1 MLPARNRPPTTAR
14 SPPGSWTAT
23 SSASEPEEAAT
34 MRLAGKVI
42 FVTGAGGGMGRVAA
56 EMFAAEGAEVVATDY
71 AVGPLEETVALVHE
85 AGGRILGVPGDVS
98 SPADVRR
105 AVEEGVRAFGGIN
118 VLYNNAGIMPGEDTS
133 VAETSDGTL
142 QRILDVNLKGVFLC
156 CKYGVPEL
164 IKAGGGSII
173 NIASF
178 VALIGCTVPQDAYT
192 ASKSGVL
199 SLTRSLA
206 VQYGQRGIPA
216 NALCPG
222 PIETPPLRRLWTSE
236 EDGTNRLNRI
246 PLGRFGTPEDIVHAG
261 VFLASDESSWM
272 TGATFVVDGGITINY
287 F

>member
-1 MLPARNRPPTTAR
+1 
-14 SPPGSWTAT
+14 
-23 SSASEPEEAAT
+23 

-42 FVTGAGGGMGRVAA
+42 CVTGAGSGMGRVAA
-56 EMFAAEGAEVVATDY
+56 EMFAAEGAAVVATDY
-71 AVGPLEETVALVHE
+71 AAEPLEETVVLVRE

-133 VAETSDGTL
+133 VEETSDETL

-192 ASKSGVL
+192 ASKGGVL

-206 VQYGQRGIPA
+206 VQYGQRGIRA

-222 PIETPPLRRLWTSE
+222 PIETPLLRRLWTSE
-236 EDGTNRLNRI
+236 EERNKRLNRI

>member
-1 MLPARNRPPTTAR
+1 
-14 SPPGSWTAT
+14 
-23 SSASEPEEAAT
+23 

-42 FVTGAGGGMGRVAA
+42 FVTGAGSGMGRVAA

-71 AVGPLEETVALVHE
+71 AVGPLEETVALVRE

-105 AVEEGVRAFGGIN
+105 AVEEGVRAFGRIN

-133 VAETSDGTL
+133 VEETSDETL

-192 ASKSGVL
+192 ASKGGVL

-206 VQYGQRGIPA
+206 VQYGQRGIRA

-222 PIETPPLRRLWTSE
+222 PIETPLLRRLWTSE
-236 EDGTNRLNRI
+236 EERNKRLNRI

>member
-1 MLPARNRPPTTAR
+1 
-14 SPPGSWTAT
+14 
-23 SSASEPEEAAT
+23 

-56 EMFAAEGAEVVATDY
+56 EMFAAEGAEGVATDY

-133 VAETSDGTL
+133 VEETSDETL

-192 ASKSGVL
+192 ASKGGVL

-206 VQYGQRGIPA
+206 VQYGQRGIRA

-222 PIETPPLRRLWTSE
+222 PIETPLLRRLWTSE
-236 EDGTNRLNRI
+236 EERNKRLNRI

>member
-1 MLPARNRPPTTAR
+1 
-14 SPPGSWTAT
+14 
-23 SSASEPEEAAT
+23 
-34 MRLAGKVI
+34 
-42 FVTGAGGGMGRVAA
+42 
-56 EMFAAEGAEVVATDY
+56 
-71 AVGPLEETVALVHE
+71 
-85 AGGRILGVPGDVS
+85 
-98 SPADVRR
+98 
-105 AVEEGVRAFGGIN
+105 VRAFGGIT

-133 VAETSDGTL
+133 VEETSDETL

-192 ASKSGVL
+192 ASKGGVL

-206 VQYGQRGIPA
+206 VQYGQRGIRA

-222 PIETPPLRRLWTSE
+222 PIETPLLRRLWTSE
-236 EDGTNRLNRI
+236 EERNKRLNRI

>member
-1 MLPARNRPPTTAR
+1 
-14 SPPGSWTAT
+14 
-23 SSASEPEEAAT
+23 

-42 FVTGAGGGMGRVAA
+42 FVTGAGSGMGRVAA
-56 EMFAAEGAEVVATDY
+56 EMFAAEGAAVVATDY
-71 AVGPLEETVALVHE
+71 AAEPLEETVVLVRE

-133 VAETSDGTL
+133 VEETSDETL

-192 ASKSGVL
+192 ASKGGVL

-206 VQYGQRGIPA
+206 VQYGQRGIRA

-222 PIETPPLRRLWTSE
+222 PIETPLLRRLWTSE
-236 EDGTNRLNRI
+236 EERNKRLNRI